1 MTVDDLE
8 FREFYAAQYTRLCWF
23 GLLLTG
29 DQTEAEELAQE
40 ALVRTWWR
48 WALHR
53 PNDPAAYARKVLVN
67 RHRSL
72 LRRAGVES
80 RFLART
86 RIEPVPPPGDE
97 QAMVLW
103 QAVQGLPA
111 RQRAVLVLRFH
122 EDLTE
127 AEVARLLG
135 LPLGTVKSLAHRGLA
150 RLRTASAPPTS
161 TRPPPPGGR
170 RDDPGTPARGPPP
183 CRPPPP
189 RRVHLARGAR
199 RL

>member
-1 MTVDDLE
+1 MAVDDPE
-8 FREFYAAQYTRLCWF
+8 FREFFASQYARLCWL

-29 DQTEAEELAQE
+29 DQAEAEELAQE

-48 WALHR
+48 WAVRR

-67 RHRSL
+67 RRRSL

-86 RIEPVPPPGDE
+86 RAEPVPPPGGED
-97 QAMVLW
+97 AMVIW
-103 QAVQGLPA
+103 EAVQDLPA

-127 AEVARLLG
+127 TEVARLLG

-150 RLRTASAPPTS
+150 RLRDRLGAPDLDTTT
-161 TRPPPPGGR
+161 TRR
-170 RDDPGTPARGPPP
+170 EAR
-183 CRPPPP
+183 
-189 RRVHLARGAR
+189 
-199 RL
+199 